1 MDVEC
6 KVQRCLQE
14 DISSKG
20 EEVEIMMML
29 GPSLILASF
38 SDSPFLLA
46 SHATGLSML
55 ALLFGSLCMM
65 ESHVGG
71 LFMLAS
77 IGTSLDSHFFGLKDV
92 IIIAI
97 TSKCDCSDSNLI

>member
-1 MDVEC
+1 
-6 KVQRCLQE
+6 
-14 DISSKG
+14 
-20 EEVEIMMML
+20 MMAL
-29 GPSLILASF
+29 GFIVNIASF

-55 ALLFGSLCMM
+55 ASLFGSLCMM

-97 TSKCDCSDSNLI
+97 TSKCDCSDSNLT

>member
-1 MDVEC
+1 
-6 KVQRCLQE
+6 
-14 DISSKG
+14 
-20 EEVEIMMML
+20 MMAL
-29 GPSLILASF
+29 GFIVNIASF
-38 SDSPFLLA
+38 SDCPFLLA

-55 ALLFGSLCMM
+55 ASLLMFGSLCMM

-97 TSKCDCSDSNLI
+97 TSKCDCSDSNLT